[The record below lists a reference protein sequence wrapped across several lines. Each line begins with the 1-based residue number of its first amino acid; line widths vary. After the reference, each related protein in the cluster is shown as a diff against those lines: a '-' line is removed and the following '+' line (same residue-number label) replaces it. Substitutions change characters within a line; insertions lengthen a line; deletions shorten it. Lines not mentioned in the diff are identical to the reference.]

1 MDSEDLDVEMSSASS
16 LEYTQN
22 DFGNSHPVLP
32 EMSPI
37 MLEDSE
43 EINSLSLTWRE
54 YIIFTMRV
62 QVLAR
67 QKQEKEQKADFY
79 RVLQFSYLP
88 KAL

>member
-1 MDSEDLDVEMSSASS
+1 MLRCLVPVVWNTHRMTLS
-16 LEYTQN
+16 
-22 DFGNSHPVLP
+22 GNSHPVLP